1 MYTEQDGKMI
11 RQRIKKYS
19 VILAVGL
26 AILLAAF
33 IVGLSVNVRSKALT
47 MAAGI
52 AMFAYACF
60 MWVMLIYPCVKY
72 NRFLKDMQE
81 GLTKEIDC
89 EIREIVEKE
98 EMQDGVRVLPVHVFL
113 EDEQDERILYAN
125 VSKLD
130 QLPKKGEKARLGC
143 FGRHIKEARAL

>member
-1 MYTEQDGKMI
+1 MI

-19 VILAVGL
+19 VILAAGL

-89 EIREIVEKE
+89 EIREIVEKRKCRTACAFCRF
-98 EMQDGVRVLPVHVFL
+98 M
-113 EDEQDERILYAN
+113 
-125 VSKLD
+125 
-130 QLPKKGEKARLGC
+130 C
-143 FGRHIKEARAL
+143 FWRTNRTSASCM

>member
-19 VILAVGL
+19 VSLAVGL

-89 EIREIVEKE
+89 EILEIVEKE

-113 EDEQDERILYAN
+113 EDEQDERILYVN